1 MSEADWSALVE
12 AAGRDPLVAG
22 LVLTGGRGKGVW
34 TDRSDWDGLL
44 LVADDAVSR
53 WQAALLVALDIS
65 LLSTS
70 EFTTYAEPGTAFAW
84 RGYDL
89 AHLHAAVD
97 HLPSGGF
104 QAALDRKGRLD
115 MDVARPIVEGSVG
128 AALNHLYR
136 AAKSTRDG
144 DMRSARWD
152 LSEMVPVWL
161 AAMFALESRHR
172 PYNKLLAWELGHHPL
187 RSAET
192 SSDEVLAA
200 IDMVIS
206 GDITAAWRLE
216 AWLTAGCRSAEI
228 TQSLDG
234 WVGHLAEV
242 TPKS

>member
-12 AAGRDPLVAG
+12 AAGRDPSVAG
-22 LVLTGGRGKGVW
+22 LVLTGGRGKGVR

-53 WQAALLVALDIS
+53 WQAALPVALDIS

-70 EFTTYAEPGTAFAW
+70 EFTDYA
-84 RGYDL
+84 
-89 AHLHAAVD
+89 
-97 HLPSGGF
+97 
-104 QAALDRKGRLD
+104 GRLD
-115 MDVARPIVEGSVG
+115 MNVARRIVEESVG

-161 AAMFALESRHR
+161 TAMFALESRHR
-172 PYNKLLAWELGHHPL
+172 PYNKLLAWELEHHPL

-234 WVGHLAEV
+234 WIGHLAEV
-242 TPKS
+242 RPKS